1 MSAVTRPGRASTDAS
16 DSIATHPPS
25 RGMGWA
31 GHTFPHP
38 PGRRRWL
45 GDAFARGS
53 DPTTP
58 AQNMLRA
65 GRDLGPIFE
74 MVALGRKF
82 VFVTGV
88 DLAGELC
95 DDKRF
100 TKALAPGV
108 HDLRMFVED
117 GLFTAHT
124 DEPNWRLAH
133 DLLMPAFAKPA
144 MRRYHDVMVEATDEL
159 IGVWEDAARAGRT
172 VDVSP
177 WLTKLTLETIGR
189 SAFSHTF
196 RSFETEEVDPFVR
209 TFVAD
214 MSHAAGR
221 SNLASLPFGQH
232 LVRRKDRRA
241 LDRHRYIDDLL
252 RQIVAER
259 GASGDDAD
267 DLLGRMMHV
276 PVDDSGALLEA
287 QNVRHQILTMLVA
300 GHETTSGAL
309 SFALYHLTREPG
321 ALARVRAELDE
332 VLGPDPTVDP
342 TFEQVPKLRHL
353 RRVVDETLRLWPTAP
368 GFARTPRETTTIG
381 ADGSAGVPGG
391 LTMTPEDSALVFI
404 PLLHRDP
411 DVWPD
416 PDRFDPDRFLPEH
429 NRARPAHAYKPFGTG
444 ERACIGRQF
453 ALHEAVIVL
462 AKLLHRFDLTPEAD
476 YELTITERLTLMP
489 VGFRVGLTRRR
500 PTRERL
506 SPGSR

>member
-1 MSAVTRPGRASTDAS
+1 MSVVTRSRKASTRAADTLG
-16 DSIATHPPS
+16 THPPS
-25 RGMGWA
+25 AGMGWSER
-31 GHTFPHP
+31 TFPHP

-45 GDAFARGS
+45 GDAFAKGT

-108 HDLRMFVED
+108 HDLRMFVGD
-117 GLFTAHT
+117 GLFTARS

-133 DLLMPAFAKPA
+133 DLLMPAFSKPA
-144 MRRYHDVMVEATDEL
+144 MRRYHEVMVEATDEL
-159 IGVWEDAARAGRT
+159 IGVWDGAAGEGRT

-196 RSFETEEVDPFVR
+196 RSFESEEVDPFVR
-209 TFVAD
+209 TFVAS
-214 MSHAAGR
+214 MSHAAAR
-221 SNLASLPFGQH
+221 SNVASLPFVGKR
-232 LVRRKDRRA
+232 LVRRRDREA

-252 RQIVAER
+252 RRIVAER
-259 GASGDDAD
+259 EASGEEAE

-276 PVDDSGALLEA
+276 PIDDSGALLEA
-287 QNVRHQILTMLVA
+287 QNVRHQILTLLVA

-309 SFALYHLTREPG
+309 SFALYHLTREPEVM
-321 ALARVRAELDE
+321 ARVRAELDE
-332 VLGPDPTVDP
+332 VLGPDPDATP
-342 TFEQVPKLRHL
+342 TFEQVPKLRYL

-381 ADGSAGVPGG
+381 VDGSADVPGG
-391 LTMTPEDSALVFI
+391 LSMTPEDSALVFI

-411 DVWPD
+411 EVWPD
-416 PDRFDPDRFLPEH
+416 PERFDPDRFLPEH

-462 AKLLHRFDLTPEAD
+462 AKLLHHFDLTPEPD
-476 YELTITERLTLMP
+476 YELRITERLTLMP
-489 VGFRVGLTRRR
+489 VGFRVGLTRR
-500 PTRERL
+500 
-506 SPGSR
+506 

>member
-1 MSAVTRPGRASTDAS
+1 MNVVTRSRPAQMGQADT
-16 DSIATHPPS
+16 IATHPPS
-25 RGMGWA
+25 TGMGWA
-31 GHTFPHP
+31 GHAFPHP
-38 PGRRRWL
+38 PGRRPWL
-45 GDAFARGS
+45 GDVFGKGT
-53 DPTTP
+53 DPTKP
-58 AQNMLRA
+58 AQNMLAA

-82 VFVTGV
+82 VFVAGV

-133 DLLMPAFAKPA
+133 DLLVPAFAKPA
-144 MRRYHDVMVEATDEL
+144 MRRYHDVMSEATDEL
-159 IGVWEDAARAGRT
+159 IDVWDEAASGGRT
-172 VDVSP
+172 VEVSP

-189 SAFSHTF
+189 SAFSHSF

-209 TFVAD
+209 TFVAS
-214 MSHAAGR
+214 MSHAAAR
-221 SNLASLPFGQH
+221 SNIASLPFVGKR
-232 LVRRKDRRA
+232 LVRRKDRAA
-241 LDRHRYIDDLL
+241 LARHRYIDDLL

-259 GASGDDAD
+259 EASGEEAD
-267 DLLGRMMHV
+267 DLLGRMMHL
-276 PVDDSGALLEA
+276 PVDDSGAHLEA
-287 QNVRHQILTMLVA
+287 QNVRHQILTLLVA

-309 SFALYHLTREPG
+309 SFALYHLTREPEV
-321 ALARVRAELDE
+321 LARVRAELDE
-332 VLGPDPTVDP
+332 VLGPDPTADP
-342 TFEQVPKLRHL
+342 TFEQVPKLRYL

-368 GFARTPRETTTIG
+368 GFARTPRTTTVIG
-381 ADGSAGVPGG
+381 ADGSAGVRGG
-391 LTMTPEDSALVFI
+391 LMMTPQDSALVFI

-411 DVWPD
+411 EVWPD
-416 PDRFDPDRFLPEH
+416 PDAFDPDRFLPEH

-462 AKLLHRFDLTPEAD
+462 AKLLHRFELSPEAG

-500 PTRERL
+500 
-506 SPGSR
+506 

>member
-1 MSAVTRPGRASTDAS
+1 MSVVTRRRRASERPS
-16 DSIATHPPS
+16 DDLDTHAPS
-25 RGMGWA
+25 AGMGWS
-31 GHTFPHP
+31 GQDFPHP

-45 GDAFARGS
+45 GDGFAKGT

-58 AQNMLRA
+58 VQNMLRD

-88 DLAGELC
+88 DLTGELC
-95 DDKRF
+95 DDHRF

-108 HDLRMFVED
+108 HDLRMFVGD
-117 GLFTAHT
+117 GLFTARS

-133 DLLMPAFAKPA
+133 DLLMPAFSKPA
-144 MRRYHDVMVEATDEL
+144 MRRYHEVMVEATDEL
-159 IGVWEDAARAGRT
+159 IGVWDTAAGEGRT

-209 TFVAD
+209 TFVAS
-214 MSHAAGR
+214 MSHAAAR
-221 SNLASLPFGQH
+221 STTASLPLVGKH
-232 LVRRKDRRA
+232 LVRRRDRKA

-252 RQIVAER
+252 RRIVAER
-259 GASGDDAD
+259 EASGEEAE
-267 DLLGRMMHV
+267 DLLGRMMYV

-287 QNVRHQILTMLVA
+287 QNVRHQILTLLVA

-309 SFALYHLTREPG
+309 SFALYHLTREPEVM
-321 ALARVRAELDE
+321 AHVRTELDE
-332 VLGPDPTVDP
+332 VLGPDPDATP
-342 TFEQVPKLRHL
+342 SFEQVPKLRYL

-368 GFARTPRETTTIG
+368 GFARTPREATTIG
-381 ADGSAGVPGG
+381 AEGSAGVPGG

-416 PDRFDPDRFLPEH
+416 PERFDPDRFLPEH

-462 AKLLHRFDLTPEAD
+462 AKLLHRFDLTPEPG
-476 YELTITERLTLMP
+476 YELRITERLTLMP
-489 VGFRVGLTRRR
+489 VGFRVGLTRR
-500 PTRERL
+500 
-506 SPGSR
+506 

>member
-1 MSAVTRPGRASTDAS
+1 MSVVTRSRQASA
-16 DSIATHPPS
+16 DSGDSLETHAPS
-25 RGMGWA
+25 AGMGWS
-31 GHTFPHP
+31 GQSFPHP

-45 GDAFARGS
+45 GDAFAKGT

-108 HDLRMFVED
+108 HDLRMFVGD
-117 GLFTAHT
+117 GLFTAHS

-133 DLLMPAFAKPA
+133 DLLMPAFSKPA
-144 MRRYHDVMVEATDEL
+144 MRRYHEVMVEATDEL
-159 IGVWEDAARAGRT
+159 IGVWDRAAGEGRT

-209 TFVAD
+209 TFVAS
-214 MSHAAGR
+214 MSHAAAR
-221 SNLASLPFGQH
+221 SNIAALPFVGRR
-232 LVRRKDRRA
+232 LVRRKDERA

-252 RQIVAER
+252 RQIVADRE
-259 GASGDDAD
+259 ASGEEAE

-276 PVDDSGALLEA
+276 PVDDSGTLLEA

-309 SFALYHLTREPG
+309 SFALYHLTREPEVM
-321 ALARVRAELDE
+321 ARVREELDE
-332 VLGPDPTVDP
+332 VLGTDPDATPS
-342 TFEQVPKLRHL
+342 FEQVPKLRYL

-391 LTMTPEDSALVFI
+391 LTMTPDDSALVFI

-411 DVWPD
+411 EVWPE
-416 PDRFDPDRFLPEH
+416 PERFDPDRFLPEH

-462 AKLLHRFDLTPEAD
+462 AKLLHRFDLTPEPG
-476 YELTITERLTLMP
+476 YELKITERLTLMP
-489 VGFRVGLTRRR
+489 VGFRVGLTRR
-500 PTRERL
+500 
-506 SPGSR
+506 

>member
-1 MSAVTRPGRASTDAS
+1 MSVVTQSRKTPPGAS
-16 DSIATHPPS
+16 DTLGTHPPS
-25 RGMGWA
+25 TGMGWS
-31 GHTFPHP
+31 GQTFPHP

-45 GDAFARGS
+45 GDAFAKGT

-108 HDLRMFVED
+108 HDLRMFVGD
-117 GLFTAHT
+117 GLFTARS

-133 DLLMPAFAKPA
+133 DLLMPAFSKPA
-144 MRRYHDVMVEATDEL
+144 MRRYHEVMVEATDDL
-159 IGVWEDAARAGRT
+159 IGVWDSAAGEGRT

-209 TFVAD
+209 TFVAS
-214 MSHAAGR
+214 MSHAAAR
-221 SNLASLPFGQH
+221 SNIASLPFVGKR
-232 LVRRKDRRA
+232 LVRRRDREA

-252 RQIVAER
+252 RRIVAER
-259 GASGDDAD
+259 ETSGEEAE

-309 SFALYHLTREPG
+309 SFALYHLTREPEVM
-321 ALARVRAELDE
+321 ARVRAELDE
-332 VLGPDPTVDP
+332 VLGTDPDATP
-342 TFEQVPKLRHL
+342 TFEQVPKLRYL

-411 DVWPD
+411 EVWPE
-416 PDRFDPDRFLPEH
+416 PELFDPDRFLPEH

-462 AKLLHRFDLTPEAD
+462 AKLLHHFDLTPEPG
-476 YELTITERLTLMP
+476 YELRITERLTLMP
-489 VGFRVGLTRRR
+489 VGFRVGLTRR
-500 PTRERL
+500 
-506 SPGSR
+506 

>member
-1 MSAVTRPGRASTDAS
+1 MSVVTRSRATSVDVPDTL
-16 DSIATHPPS
+16 ATHPPN

-31 GHTFPHP
+31 GRTFPHP
-38 PGRRRWL
+38 PGRRRWW
-45 GDAFARGS
+45 GDAFAKGT

-58 AQNMLRA
+58 TQNMLAA
-65 GRDLGPIFE
+65 GRRLGPVFE
-74 MVALGRKF
+74 MLALGRKF
-82 VFVTGV
+82 VFVAGV

-95 DDKRF
+95 DDTRF
-100 TKALAPGV
+100 TKALAPAV
-108 HDLRMFVED
+108 QDLRLFVGD
-117 GLFTAHT
+117 GLFTARS

-133 DLLMPAFAKPA
+133 ELLVPAFAKPA

-159 IGVWEDAARAGRT
+159 IGVWDEAASSGRT

-196 RSFETEEVDPFVR
+196 ASFGTEEVDPFVR

-221 SNLASLPFGQH
+221 STTASLPLVGRH

-241 LDRHRYIDDLL
+241 LARHRHIDDLL
-252 RQIVAER
+252 RRIVADRE
-259 GASGDDAD
+259 AKGDESD

-276 PVDDSGALLEA
+276 PVDDSGTLLEA

-309 SFALYHLTREPG
+309 SFALYHLTREPQV
-321 ALARVRAELDE
+321 LARVRAELDE
-332 VLGPDPTVDP
+332 VLGSDPLVSP
-342 TFEQVPKLRHL
+342 TFEQVPKLRYL

-368 GFARTPRETTTIG
+368 GFARTPRGTTTIG

-391 LTMTPEDSALVFI
+391 LRMTPQDSALVFI

-416 PDRFDPDRFLPEH
+416 PDRFDPDRFLPQH

-462 AKLLHRFDLTPEAD
+462 AKLLHRFDLTPEPD

-489 VGFRVGLTRRR
+489 VGFRVGLTRR
-500 PTRERL
+500 
-506 SPGSR
+506 

>member
-1 MSAVTRPGRASTDAS
+1 MSVVTRSRAQRPDT
-16 DSIATHPPS
+16 IATHPPS
-25 RGMGWA
+25 RGMGWS

-38 PGRRRWL
+38 PGRRPL
-45 GDAFARGS
+45 VGDILAKGFN
-53 DPTTP
+53 PLTP
-58 AQNMLRA
+58 VQNMLHM
-65 GRDLGPIFE
+65 GRDLGPIYE
-74 MVALGRKF
+74 LVAMGRKF
-82 VFVTGV
+82 VFVAGV
-88 DLAGELC
+88 DLAAELC

-144 MRRYHDVMVEATDEL
+144 MRRYHQVMVEATDEL
-159 IGVWEDAARAGRT
+159 IGVWDRTASEGRT

-196 RSFETEEVDPFVR
+196 GSFETEEVDPFVT
-209 TFVAD
+209 TFVAS

-221 SNLASLPFGQH
+221 SNVAGLPVVGPH
-232 LVRRKDRRA
+232 LTRRKDRRA
-241 LDRHRYIDDLL
+241 LDRHHYIDNLL
-252 RQIVAER
+252 RRIVAER
-259 GASGDDAD
+259 EASDEEHE

-287 QNVRHQILTMLVA
+287 QNVRHQILTLLVA

-309 SFALYHLTREPG
+309 SFALYHLTREPEI
-321 ALARVRAELDE
+321 LAKVRAELDE
-332 VLGPDPTVDP
+332 VLGADPGATP
-342 TFEQVPKLRHL
+342 TFEQVPKLRYL

-368 GFARTPRETTTIG
+368 GFARTPRETTVIG

-391 LTMTPEDSALVFI
+391 LTMTPRDAALIFI

-416 PDRFDPDRFLPEH
+416 PERFDPDRFLPEN
-429 NRARPAHAYKPFGTG
+429 NRARPAHAYTPFGSG

-462 AKLLHRFDLTPEAD
+462 AKLLHRFDLTPEPD

-489 VGFRVGLTRRR
+489 VGFRVGLTRR
-500 PTRERL
+500 
-506 SPGSR
+506 

>member
-1 MSAVTRPGRASTDAS
+1 MKVLTRSRRTPADTL
-16 DSIATHPPS
+16 ATHPPS

-38 PGRRRWL
+38 PGRRPIL
-45 GDAFARGS
+45 GDAFAATG
-53 DPTTP
+53 DPTKP
-58 AQNMLRA
+58 VQNMLA
-65 GRDLGPIFE
+65 VGRDLGPIFE
-74 MVALGRKF
+74 LVALGRKF
-82 VFVTGV
+82 VFATGV
-88 DLAGELC
+88 DLVGELC

-100 TKALAPGV
+100 GKTLAPGV
-108 HDLRMFVED
+108 HDLRMFVGD

-144 MRRYHDVMVEATDEL
+144 MRRYHDVMVETTDEL
-159 IGVWEDAARAGRT
+159 IGVWDEAASAGES

-177 WLTKLTLETIGR
+177 WLTKLTLESIAR
-189 SAFSHTF
+189 AAFSHTF
-196 RSFETEEVDPFVR
+196 ASFDSEQVDPFVT
-209 TFVAD
+209 TFVAS
-214 MSHAAGR
+214 MAHAAAR
-221 SNLASLPFGQH
+221 SNIASLPLVGKH
-232 LVRRKDRRA
+232 LVRKHDRTA

-259 GASGDDAD
+259 EASGVQRD

-276 PVDDSGALLEA
+276 PVDDSGTLLER
-287 QNVRHQILTMLVA
+287 QNVRHQILTLLVA

-309 SFALYHLTREPG
+309 SFALYHLTREPEV
-321 ALARVRAELDE
+321 LARVRVELDE
-332 VLGPDPTVDP
+332 VLGPDPSATP
-342 TFEQVPKLRHL
+342 TFEQVPKLRYL

-368 GFARTPRETTTIG
+368 GFARTPREATVIG
-381 ADGSAGVPGG
+381 ADGSAGVAGG
-391 LTMTPEDSALVFI
+391 LTMTPDDSALVLI

-411 DVWPD
+411 QVWPD

-462 AKLLHRFDLTPEAD
+462 AKLLHRFDLTPEPD

-489 VGFRVGLTRRR
+489 VGFRVGLTRR
-500 PTRERL
+500 
-506 SPGSR
+506 